1 MRTNRLFLA
10 LGVGLSLL
18 LVACGGQTGNTGGG
32 VSGPG
37 STWTLRNSGTTQ
49 HLFGV
54 TYGGNKFVAVGGSG
68 TEGIVVTW
76 DGESPNWST
85 PTQVANKPLYGV
97 TYGNGTFVA
106 VGEDGTILTSPDGV
120 NWTPRESG
128 TTQPLYGVTYGNG
141 TFVAVGKNGTILT
154 SP

>member
-18 LVACGGQTGNTGGG
+18 LVACG

-37 STWTLRNSGTTQ
+37 STWTPRTSNTNQ
-49 HLFGV
+49 H
-54 TYGGNKFVAVGGSG
+54 
-68 TEGIVVTW
+68 
-76 DGESPNWST
+76 
-85 PTQVANKPLYGV
+85 LYGV

-106 VGEDGTILTSPDGV
+106 VGEGGTILTSQNGQ

>member
-37 STWTLRNSGTTQ
+37 STWTPRTSNTNQHLYGVTYGIGTFVAAGEVGTILTSQNGQNWTPWDSGTTQ
-49 HLFGV
+49 
-54 TYGGNKFVAVGGSG
+54 
-68 TEGIVVTW
+68 
-76 DGESPNWST
+76 
-85 PTQVANKPLYGV
+85 PLYGV

-106 VGEDGTILTSPDGV
+106 VGEGGTILTSTNGKD
-120 NWTPRESG
+120 WTKVQNSG
-128 TTQPLYGVTYGNG
+128 TTNALHGVTYGNG